1 MLAELA
7 AFNAGFAV
15 IKQTIANGKDI
26 TSALGSLSKMIGAE
40 EDLRARG
47 NRKKNNIWTKV
58 AGKSADDFS
67 EFVSLNEIKNKRK
80 ELESMVRLYAS
91 FSWDDFIVYEAKMR
105 KKRKEE
111 AEEREKAIARMVS
124 LAQWGLARLI
134 VFGTAFSLLYWA
146 YVTYGWNSNSC

>member
-1 MLAELA
+1 
-7 AFNAGFAV
+7 
-15 IKQTIANGKDI
+15 
-26 TSALGSLSKMIGAE
+26 MIGAE

-91 FSWDDFIVYEAKMR
+91 FSWDDFIAFEAKMR

-111 AEEREKAIARMVS
+111 AEEREKAIARLVG
-124 LAQWGLARLI
+124 LAQWGLAGLM
-134 VFGTAFSLLYWA
+134 VFGYAFASLYWSW
-146 YVTYGWNSNSC
+146 VTYG

>member
-15 IKQTIANGKDI
+15 IKQTVLNGKDI
-26 TSALGSLSKMIGAE
+26 TSALGSLSNMLSAE
-40 EDLRARG
+40 EDLKARG

-58 AGKSADDFS
+58 AGKSADDFE
-67 EFVSLNEIKNKRK
+67 EFIALNQIKENRK

-91 FSWDDFIVYEAKMR
+91 FSWDDFIAYEAKMR

-111 AEEREKAIARMVS
+111 AEERERAIAKLVGTVQWS
-124 LAQWGLARLI
+124 LAGLLL
-134 VFGTAFSLLYWA
+134 FGSAFASLYWA
-146 YVTYGWNSNSC
+146 YITYG

>member
-7 AFNAGFAV
+7 ALNAGFAV
-15 IKQTIANGKDI
+15 VKQTIMNGKDI
-26 TSALGSLSKMIGAE
+26 TTALGSIANMISAE

-67 EFVSLNEIKNKRK
+67 EFVSLNEIKNQRK

-91 FSWDDFIVYEAKMR
+91 FSWDDFVAYEAKMR
-105 KKRKEE
+105 KQRKQE
-111 AEEREKAIARMVS
+111 AEEREREIARLVGF
-124 LAQWGLARLI
+124 AQWTIAGLL
-134 VFGTAFSLLYWA
+134 VFGSALGSLYWA
-146 YVTYGWNSNSC
+146 YMNYG